1 MTDYYKLFD
10 YCKKTTEQNNIKKER
25 AKKNKESRQKKY
37 LFKIITENAYNIIKN
52 SVNEGND
59 YAIIYDN
66 DYNKLIEELMDSL
79 VHHFKPFSVVYKK
92 KNFVERGLFEV
103 LKDESNYILI
113 IDWNTINNNKI
124 QPLNTYYNENNI
136 NEIKNSEE
144 KIDKKIDINLEPKKY
159 NFKTS
164 EKIIDKK
171 IDTKIEN
178 NFKNYEEIIGEKIE
192 TKIDNNFKADTF
204 LEKLG
209 FEAIF

>member
-37 LFKIITENAYNIIKN
+37 LFKIISESAYNIIKD
-52 SVNEGND
+52 SVNEGKD

-79 VHHFKPFSVVYKK
+79 VHHFKPFNVIYKK
-92 KNFVERGLFEV
+92 KNLVERGLFEV

-113 IDWNTINNNKI
+113 IDWNIINNKEI
-124 QPLNTYYNENNI
+124 KPLNTYYNENNI
-136 NEIKNSEE
+136 SEIKKNNETTNFNNSEE
-144 KIDKKIDINLEPKKY
+144 IEKTKINSKEINSEEINSEEIDSEEIDSEEIEEKKIN
-159 NFKTS
+159 
-164 EKIIDKK
+164 
-171 IDTKIEN
+171 IEN
-178 NFKNYEEIIGEKIE
+178 NFKS
-192 TKIDNNFKADTF
+192 DTF

-209 FEAIF
+209 FETIF

>member
-37 LFKIITENAYNIIKN
+37 LFKIITESAYNIIKD
-52 SVNEGND
+52 SVNDGKD

-66 DYNKLIEELMDSL
+66 DYNKLIEELLDSL
-79 VHHFKPFSVVYKK
+79 IHHFKPFNVIYKK
-92 KNFVERGLFEV
+92 KNLVERGLFEV

-113 IDWNTINNNKI
+113 IDWNIINNNEM
-124 QPLNTYYNENNI
+124 QPLNTYHNENNI
-136 NEIKNSEE
+136 SEIKKNNETNNLNNSEE
-144 KIDKKIDINLEPKKY
+144 IKEIKENNKTTNFNNSKKMEEMEEKKIN
-159 NFKTS
+159 
-164 EKIIDKK
+164 
-171 IDTKIEN
+171 IEN
-178 NFKNYEEIIGEKIE
+178 NFKS
-192 TKIDNNFKADTF
+192 DTF